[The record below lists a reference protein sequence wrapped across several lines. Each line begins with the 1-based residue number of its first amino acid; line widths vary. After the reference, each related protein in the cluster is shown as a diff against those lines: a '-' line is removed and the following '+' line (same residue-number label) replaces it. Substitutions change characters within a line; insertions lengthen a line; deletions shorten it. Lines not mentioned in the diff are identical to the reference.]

1 MDMPQTRWAETVDGL
16 DIAYQVFGEG
26 AVTIVFIT
34 SWISH
39 LEIDWEFPHYSAF
52 LRQLASFARVVLFDK
67 RGTGMS
73 DRFSRA
79 PDLEARMDD
88 LRAVMDASGTERA
101 ALLGLSDGAA
111 LAALFAATHPDRTLA
126 VIFDG
131 EARTAWAP
139 DYPWGEPDDSEA
151 TRRLQEIWGDE
162 EHAAEFGRLV
172 YGADLPDLEDPEFCR
187 VWAKEARFAATP
199 KSMAAFND
207 VYRETDVRDI
217 LPLVQA
223 PTLIPTPSEGDEDA
237 RASDAYVAER
247 IAGARTAV
255 YRGRYG
261 AAYLKGSEDYAR
273 IIERFLASVT
283 QEETELDRV
292 LATVLF
298 TDVVGSTQ
306 KAAELGDARWKG
318 LLDRHDAVSRALIAR
333 YRGSEVKATG
343 DGFLATFD
351 GPARA
356 VRCAHSICEGVRPLG
371 LEVRAGCHTGE
382 IKLMGGDSP
391 AAGGADVGGI
401 AVHIGAR
408 VAALAGPSEVLVSST
423 VKDLVAG
430 SGLVFTDRGEHQL
443 KGVPGP
449 WHLYSADR

>member
-1 MDMPQTRWAETVDGL
+1 MDIPQTRWAETIDGL
-16 DIAYQVFGEG
+16 DIAYQAFGEG
-26 AVTIVFIT
+26 AVTIVLIT
-34 SWISH
+34 PWITH
-39 LEIDWEFPHYSAF
+39 LEVDWEFPHYAGF
-52 LRQLASFARVVLFDK
+52 LRQLASFARVILFDK

-73 DRFSRA
+73 DRFARA

-88 LRAVMDASGTERA
+88 VRAVMDATGTERA
-101 ALLGLSDGAA
+101 ALLGISDGAA

-131 EARTAWAP
+131 EAKTAWAP
-139 DYPWGEPDDSEA
+139 DYPWGEPDDA
-151 TRRLQEIWGDE
+151 QDICRMQEIWGDE
-162 EHAAEFGRLV
+162 AHAAEFGRLV
-172 YGADLPDLEDPEFCR
+172 YGEDFPDLEDPEFCR
-187 VWAKEARFAATP
+187 LWVKEARYAATP

-207 VYRETDVRDI
+207 VYRQTDVRDI

-223 PTLIPTPSEGDEDA
+223 PTLIPTPSEGGPCTSA
-237 RASDAYVAER
+237 AWAAQR
-247 IAGARTAV
+247 IASAKTAV
-255 YRGRYG
+255 YQGRFG
-261 AAYLKGSEDYAR
+261 AAYLKGCEDYAR
-273 IIERFLASVT
+273 LIKEFLASVT
-283 QEETELDRV
+283 QEEAELDRL

-306 KAAELGDARWKG
+306 KAVELGDARWKE
-318 LLDRHDAVSRALIAR
+318 LLHRHDAVSRALIAR
-333 YRGSEVKATG
+333 YRGSEVKTTG

-356 VRCAHSICEGVRPLG
+356 VRCAEGVCAAVKPLG

-382 IKLMGGDSP
+382 VELM
-391 AAGGADVGGI
+391 GADVGGI

-430 SGLVFTDRGEHQL
+430 SGLVFEDRGEHLL
-443 KGVPGP
+443 KGVPDR
-449 WHLYSADR
+449 WRLYAAIAAG